1 MDAGFVKVL
10 LATKPLD
17 LRSIVRPVIAFPDG
31 TVEESK
37 QMGWGSGEG
46 TTGCERSEPHS
57 SEKEMAELWGTV
69 MFCAIQRRTGS
80 KVA

>member
-17 LRSIVRPVIAFPDG
+17 LRSIVQPIAFQEG
-31 TVEESK
+31 AAEESR
-37 QMGWGSGEG
+37 QLGWESREG
-46 TTGCERSEPHS
+46 TTGCERSEPHN

-80 KVA
+80 KVV

>member
-10 LATKPLD
+10 LSTTPLD
-17 LRSIVRPVIAFPDG
+17 LRSIVQPIASQEG
-31 TVEESK
+31 AAHESK
-37 QMGWGSGEG
+37 QVGWGSREG
-46 TTGCERSEPHS
+46 TTGCERSEPQNF
-57 SEKEMAELWGTV
+57 EKEMAGLWGTV